1 MFLYLTNLSFHYGI
15 KEHLS
20 KCVSKEFHTIWGR
33 HDIMCRSRVQ
43 QSSNGCFLSY
53 LGHQIQVLHFLFL
66 HAFMQHLTSWTKTDF
81 YFVNLSYL
89 NYGWLRMTT
98 IKEGEVIRS
107 PALGFGDG
115 FHIQFSAKHGWFIEL
130 NTGSLHLLYPKKQKK
145 MIPSKKNH
153 RFQVVLNVN
162 KVDDVGHTLSFTHT
176 K

>member
-1 MFLYLTNLSFHYGI
+1 MVSFISWSPNTG
-15 KEHLS
+15 
-20 KCVSKEFHTIWGR
+20 T
-33 HDIMCRSRVQ
+33 
-43 QSSNGCFLSY
+43 
-53 LGHQIQVLHFLFL
+53 LFL
-66 HAFMQHLTSWTKTDF
+66 ILTCIYAALRQVEQKLTFILLIYCIWIMAD
-81 YFVNLSYL
+81 
-89 NYGWLRMTT
+89 LRMTT

-130 NTGSLHLLYPKKQKK
+130 NTGSLHLLYPKKKKK

-162 KVDDVGHTLSFTHT
+162 KVDDVGHTLSFTYT

>member
-15 KEHLS
+15 KEHLT

-33 HDIMCRSRVQ
+33 HDIMCRGRVQ
-43 QSSNGCFLSY
+43 QGSNGCFLSY
-53 LGHQIQVLHFLFL
+53 LGHQIQVLYFLFL
-66 HAFMQHLTSWTKTDF
+66 HAYMQHLDKLNKNWF
-81 YFVNLSYL
+81 YFVNLLIL

-130 NTGSLHLLYPKKQKK
+130 NTGSRHLP
-145 MIPSKKNH
+145 
-153 RFQVVLNVN
+153 
-162 KVDDVGHTLSFTHT
+162 
-176 K
+176 